1 MIFYFFLT
9 AIAFV
14 LGKAMP
20 EPNARAIAEVND
32 DNGLALLVKQRA
44 QDSDSDSHSHEE
56 EEEEEEEEED
66 HGKTI

>member
-1 MIFYFFLT
+1 LT

-32 DNGLALLVKQRA
+32 ENGLAQLVKQRA
-44 QDSDSDSHSHEE
+44 QDSDSDSASHEDDHD
-56 EEEEEEEEED
+56 EEEEEED
-66 HGKTI
+66 DGKTI